1 MPAHNDV
8 HLRLV
13 EHVPEV
19 QPARHIRRRQ
29 KQREHWT
36 RLTGRRSR
44 DGEQLFLD
52 PVLGPARFNRARLVR
67 FGKLVRHV
75 RVGTGARPSMPSAA
89 RLFWSCNAEFRSY
102 RRVENA
108 VKLPGGEYSPGKI
121 RLHPPAT
128 SRASQFTE
136 AEAREPK

>member
-13 EHVPEV
+13 EHVPHV
-19 QPARHIRRRQ
+19 QPPSHIRRRQ

-36 RLTGRRSR
+36 RFTRRR
-44 DGEQLFLD
+44 RRNGEQLFLR

-89 RLFWSCNAEFRSY
+89 RLFGPCNAEVRSY
-102 RRVENA
+102 RREKTG
-108 VKLPGGEYSPGKI
+108 VKTPSGEGGRTPKVVLPETAAWTGLPQ
-121 RLHPPAT
+121 AT
-128 SRASQFTE
+128 SCY
-136 AEAREPK
+136 

>member
-1 MPAHNDV
+1 MPTHNDV

-13 EHVPEV
+13 EHVPHM
-19 QPARHIRRRQ
+19 QPSSHIRRRQ
-29 KQREHWT
+29 KQCEHWT
-36 RLTGRRSR
+36 CLTGRRSR

-108 VKLPGGEYSPGKI
+108 VKLPGGGGNWTTLERPSKKSESS
-121 RLHPPAT
+121 L
-128 SRASQFTE
+128 
-136 AEAREPK
+136 